1 MHQPKVEFN
10 TKIHEPKAKMQS
22 RIKNLHRERERERE
36 SFYLFVWAKY
46 GLNEN
51 ENENRKFLEEAQV
64 KE

>member
-1 MHQPKVEFN
+1 MNLKQRCNQEL
-10 TKIHEPKAKMQS
+10 
-22 RIKNLHRERERERE
+22 RIFRERERERE

-51 ENENRKFLEEAQV
+51 RKFLEEAQV

>member
-22 RIKNLHRERERERE
+22 RIKNLQRERERE

-51 ENENRKFLEEAQV
+51 ENRKFLEEAQV